1 MSSQKKSSSRNSG
14 SKSAHKVTSKSSI
27 TLFEQEQPQTKK
39 RGPKK
44 RSTKTDEADFES
56 QLDDLIQ
63 ALQENYAQQKRLMCE
78 LKDLKTLHKREIKQA
93 RNDST
98 SSKNS
103 GKHSGFNKPQPVPE
117 KLRTLLEIDETD
129 LPRSTVTSL
138 MYQYF
143 RSNDMCDKKDITPS
157 KEIRKIFDMQ
167 DDDVMNFFN
176 FQTWLKKLYK
186 VPNDEKLII

>member
-1 MSSQKKSSSRNSG
+1 MPSQKKSSSITSG
-14 SKSAHKVTSKSSI
+14 SKSARKVTSKSSI
-27 TLFEQEQPQTKK
+27 TLFEQEESQIKK

-44 RSTKTDEADFES
+44 KPVKTDEANFEN
-56 QLDDLIQ
+56 QLDNLIQ

-186 VPNDEKLII
+186 VPSDEKLII

>member
-1 MSSQKKSSSRNSG
+1 MPSQKKSVHTPSG
-14 SKSAHKVTSKSSI
+14 SKSVRKITPKSSI
-27 TLFEQEQPQTKK
+27 TLFEHDGPLTKN
-39 RGPKK
+39 RRPKK
-44 RSTKTDEADFES
+44 KPAKTDETDFES
-56 QLDDLIQ
+56 QLDNLIQ
-63 ALQENYAQQKRLMCE
+63 ALQENYMQQKRLMCE
-78 LKDLKTLHKREIKQA
+78 LKDLKTLHKREIKRA

-117 KLRTLLEIDETD
+117 KLRRLLEIDDTD

-157 KEIRKIFDMQ
+157 KEIKKIFDMQ

-186 VPNDEKLII
+186 VPIEEKLII

>member
-1 MSSQKKSSSRNSG
+1 MPSQKKSSSITSG
-14 SKSAHKVTSKSSI
+14 SKSARKITSKSSV
-27 TLFEQEQPQTKK
+27 TLFEQEEPRIKK
-39 RGPKK
+39 REPKK
-44 RSTKTDEADFES
+44 KLTKTDEVNFDS
-56 QLDDLIQ
+56 QLDNLIQ

-117 KLRTLLEIDETD
+117 KLRMLLEIDETD

-186 VPNDEKLII
+186 VPSDEKLII